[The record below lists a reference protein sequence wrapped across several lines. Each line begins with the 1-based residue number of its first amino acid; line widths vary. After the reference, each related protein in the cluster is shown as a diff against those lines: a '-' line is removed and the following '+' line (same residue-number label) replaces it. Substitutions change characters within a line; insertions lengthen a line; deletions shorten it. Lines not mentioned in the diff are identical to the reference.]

1 MNSKKKLTCRHVGY
15 TCRQWRSLRWA
26 SFAWTETHW
35 KRTKLI
41 FPPKDRWEKNRRR
54 VFSISCLLVWWLPN
68 SVVALSSSHENENLL
83 HAQDDLLEAVVL
95 ACNGNSRKSLTR
107 CRKVIKVT
115 CLYFLPR
122 RREKCVAISW
132 SRFRQVWKSELN
144 IHYVFLLLLWFR
156 NVAITT
162 TLVSKSKLL
171 WTRLPQT
178 NILCH
183 TWAFVWRSLLI
194 FKPC

>member
-1 MNSKKKLTCRHVGY
+1 MLDTRVVKGGVWGEPRLHGLKHTGNEQSWFS
-15 TCRQWRSLRWA
+15 RQKTAER
-26 SFAWTETHW
+26 
-35 KRTKLI
+35 
-41 FPPKDRWEKNRRR
+41 KNRRR
-54 VFSISCLLVWWLPN
+54 VFSSSCLLVWWLPN
-68 SVVALSSSHENENLL
+68 SVVALSSSLENENLL

-115 CLYFLPR
+115 CLYFWPR

-132 SRFRQVWKSELN
+132 SRFRHVWKSELN